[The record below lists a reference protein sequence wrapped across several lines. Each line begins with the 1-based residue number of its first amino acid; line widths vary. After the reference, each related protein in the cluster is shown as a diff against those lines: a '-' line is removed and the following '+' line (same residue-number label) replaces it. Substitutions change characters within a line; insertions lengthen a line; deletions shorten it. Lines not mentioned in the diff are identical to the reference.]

1 MKVWNGRKLLGG
13 MFILLTEIFENTC
26 GTDLF
31 NASVDLDEC
40 GKFRNFQVEVHIQI
54 FQK

>member
-1 MKVWNGRKLLGG
+1 MKVWNGRKFLGG

-40 GKFRNFQVEVHIQI
+40 VKFGNFQGELHIQN